1 MQHKRAKFQLNQVQ
15 LYILVNIIMAKI
27 EISSRIIQLSIV
39 LNSLTAVGDS
49 VTGISKVYKRNQ
61 QGQTNILLLTFE

>member
-1 MQHKRAKFQLNQVQ
+1 MKSSKVVLLF
-15 LYILVNIIMAKI
+15 NIIMAEI
-27 EISSRIIQLSIV
+27 EISSRIIQLSVV